1 MARTGA
7 VRRAGGA
14 AVRGNKR
21 SRSGG
26 GSVRPPYG
34 PGPSPDGE
42 PTPGAMQNAHAV
54 EPRGRSTETKL
65 TKTTQQNHRTHH
77 AKPTHPRKPTT
88 VGVRRRAPGRGLG
101 VAPPE
106 DT

>member
-7 VRRAGGA
+7 VRRTGGA
-14 AVRGNKR
+14 AVRGNER

-42 PTPGAMQNAHAV
+42 PTPSVHHVESPVTPRITGETPSRQLVSSASGAPARTDR
-54 EPRGRSTETKL
+54 PRYRSVRPWPAR
-65 TKTTQQNHRTHH
+65 TQGTR
-77 AKPTHPRKPTT
+77 P
-88 VGVRRRAPGRGLG
+88 
-101 VAPPE
+101 
-106 DT
+106 